1 MVERLHRKLK
11 ESLRAAPSASSTWT
25 SLLPWVSLGIRTTP
39 RDELGV
45 SSYEATFGVAATL
58 PGVVLQRP
66 EAVVEEVLPIL
77 RNQSALPVRPPP
89 PLKSFPLPPGTRYVF
104 VREDA
109 VKKDPLQPTYRGPYR
124 VIRQLRSTVRLQ
136 IGDTEDTVSAARVK
150 PCTSSDPEPAV
161 PPRRGR
167 PPGWG

>member
-45 SSYEATFGVAATL
+45 SSFEATFGVAATL

-150 PCTSSDPEPAV
+150 PCTSSDPEPAA
-161 PPRRGR
+161 PPCRGR
-167 PPGWG
+167 PAGWG